1 MARNFRILIH
11 RNSDNLHLKLI
22 GNFDGSSA
30 CELINIMASK
40 LSKSEK
46 IFIHTSSLSAVHPF
60 GKALFQEKARGYCK
74 RANNITFTGELGSQ
88 LAFPGSRLG

>member
-1 MARNFRILIH
+1 MATNFRIVIH

-30 CELINIMASK
+30 CELINTMT
-40 LSKSEK
+40 SKSSKTGK
-46 IFIHTSSLSAVHPF
+46 IFIHTANLSAIHPF
-60 GKALFQEKARGYCK
+60 GKALFKEKASSYLK

-88 LAFPGSRLG
+88 LAIPGSRLG

>member
-1 MARNFRILIH
+1 MATNFRIIIH

-40 LSKSEK
+40 ASKKGK
-46 IFIHTSSLSAVHPF
+46 IFIHTANLSAIHPF
-60 GKALFQEKARGYCK
+60 GKDLFHEKARGYYK
-74 RANNITFTGELGSQ
+74 MGNNITFTGKLGSQ
-88 LAFPGSRLG
+88 LALPGSRLG